1 MVLLVW
7 KGVCVR
13 GGGACR
19 DKGGEEC
26 VCFVT
31 CLSVS
36 TGGERTIDGEILVQG
51 EIPVQGVIPEQ
62 GEIPVQIVRA
72 ARTCERERAAGTSD
86 YQRHGPSSL
95 ALSCQK
101 RPTIVSK
108 ETY

>member
-1 MVLLVW
+1 VVLLVW

-13 GGGACR
+13 GGRACR

-51 EIPVQGVIPEQ
+51 EIPVQGV
-62 GEIPVQIVRA
+62 QIVRA
-72 ARTCERERAAGTSD
+72 ARACERERAAGTSD